1 MGKSILTPKQFKFL
15 ELAAENPSLRKHF
28 YLTGGT
34 ALAEFYLHHRLS
46 EDLDFF
52 CESQEVNQLL
62 VESFLKKISADLSV
76 KQIKRSTFLGL
87 YSYLLVFSD
96 RSHLK
101 VDFSYYPFEQIHKG
115 TFFEKLRVDSLYDIA
130 ANKLHTLFMK
140 PRSRDY
146 IDLFYIFREKN
157 YSLEKLI
164 KDAKMKFDWH
174 IDPLG
179 LAAQFFRVKDVIDL
193 PTMLVSFNRND
204 MEEFFLN
211 LSASLEGKI
220 LKK

>member
-1 MGKSILTPKQFKFL
+1 
-15 ELAAENPSLRKHF
+15 
-28 YLTGGT
+28 
-34 ALAEFYLHHRLS
+34 
-46 EDLDFF
+46 
-52 CESQEVNQLL
+52 
-62 VESFLKKISADLSV
+62 
-76 KQIKRSTFLGL
+76 
-87 YSYLLVFSD
+87 
-96 RSHLK
+96 
-101 VDFSYYPFEQIHKG
+101 
-115 TFFEKLRVDSLYDIA
+115 
-130 ANKLHTLFMK
+130 MK